1 MLYILITFNNTLIPT
16 VTVNN
21 SGQFVHKQLNKKL
34 NFNNGSHPANGYV
47 MDRKQVEEPNVKKV
61 RYIILEIFCY
71 TWSLK

>member
-34 NFNNGSHPANGYV
+34 NFNNRSHPANGYV
-47 MDRKQVEEPNVKKV
+47 MDRKRSRSKNL
-61 RYIILEIFCY
+61 I
-71 TWSLK
+71 